1 MLNKYSDIYI
11 IFFCYYNLFAFSCL
25 NGDTKN
31 NSLSDIDP
39 NGYCMHS
46 SSDID
51 FITGLQASEEAIED
65 YVDSMSISEIKVKKE
80 IFNFLFDFAK
90 GSDHLK
96 REAFK
101 AEIKEKDTHS
111 MLFYCIVVK
120 KNNEDTNTLDIAY
133 KIESF
138 NLRYNYE
145 KFSEDER
152 ENIQECLTETLNICE
167 KDLLEYCKKLS
178 LGS

>member
-1 MLNKYSDIYI
+1 
-11 IFFCYYNLFAFSCL
+11 
-25 NGDTKN
+25 
-31 NSLSDIDP
+31 
-39 NGYCMHS
+39 
-46 SSDID
+46 
-51 FITGLQASEEAIED
+51 
-65 YVDSMSISEIKVKKE
+65 
-80 IFNFLFDFAK
+80 
-90 GSDHLK
+90 
-96 REAFK
+96 
-101 AEIKEKDTHS
+101 

-152 ENIQECLTETLNICE
+152 KNIQECLTETINNCE
-167 KDLLEYCKKLS
+167 KELLEYCKKLS